1 MAPPASSSGT
11 HRCSFHVEGNR
22 LSTVAQVGRVRRE
35 GDVVMT
41 RYLLP
46 STLLEF
52 LSHAGKKVAASD
64 YSNWAAN
71 IPLLPQQD
79 IPRQLTMR
87 AFRWELEYSCSML
100 RVDNKVGKKPI
111 RAELFFRVVTRLG
124 Q

>member
-46 STLLEF
+46 STLLEI

-64 YSNWAAN
+64 FFFTV
-71 IPLLPQQD
+71 IGLLTYPCCHSR
-79 IPRQLTMR
+79 IFP
-87 AFRWELEYSCSML
+87 SS
-100 RVDNKVGKKPI
+100 
-111 RAELFFRVVTRLG
+111 
-124 Q
+124 